1 MCGLREREAESRRCG
16 VASCARRGWSGQCER
31 SRSERRGRTL
41 ETRNVPRP
49 LMAFMRS
56 KTLTLVFCES
66 VSEIAEACRHS
77 VERAGER
84 RAWSA
89 RVRRATSDGD
99 EQRTLLITM
108 SIPPN
113 LDAVSSMACVAGS
126 VLGMHAA
133 RRAGSESARLF
144 DLSLL
149 TNVDDE
155 GQCRASRLFD
165 GLGCG
170 VDGPRELWVRLGA
183 ARGRWSAGC
192 DGAEEGGGGGEG
204 ARLCCDGDFC
214 AGLLCELESDGET
227 DAA

>member
-1 MCGLREREAESRRCG
+1 M
-16 VASCARRGWSGQCER
+16 V
-31 SRSERRGRTL
+31 SERK
-41 ETRNVPRP
+41 TRN
-49 LMAFMRS
+49 
-56 KTLTLVFCES
+56 
-66 VSEIAEACRHS
+66 
-77 VERAGER
+77 
-84 RAWSA
+84 
-89 RVRRATSDGD
+89 DGD
-99 EQRTLLITM
+99 EQRTLLMTM

-113 LDAVSSMACVAGS
+113 LDAVSSMACVATSARGT
-126 VLGMHAA
+126 HAA
-133 RRAGSESARLF
+133 RRAGSKSARLF

-170 VDGPRELWVRLGA
+170 VDGPRELWVRFGA
-183 ARGRWSAGC
+183 AGGRWSAGC
-192 DGAEEGGGGGEG
+192 DEAGEGGGGEG